1 MEQRPVERAIYENPT
16 AVAGMQ
22 QMDKQALIRDLA
34 HSAHVWVAETDTVAG
49 EDMLAAAF
57 ELLSPEEASRCERF
71 RFKADRNLYQ
81 LSHAMLRRTL
91 SNYAT
96 VDPAAWVFSRRQ
108 HGRPEID
115 SPDSGLP
122 LRFNLTHTRGLVAC
136 VVTRSIDCGVDAEQL
151 AMRRHAMGIAERMF
165 AREELQVL
173 RGLSGQAFVEQFYAC
188 WTLRE
193 AYCKARGVG
202 LANAGRHFH
211 FEQNDSARWRICFD
225 ADHPAGSN
233 WTLSVERMHDTHL
246 LAVAV
251 NANDTRIR
259 MLEFDD
265 WG

>member
-1 MEQRPVERAIYENPT
+1 MV
-16 AVAGMQ
+16 
-22 QMDKQALIRDLA
+22 
-34 HSAHVWVAETDTVAG
+34 
-49 EDMLAAAF
+49 
-57 ELLSPEEASRCERF
+57 
-71 RFKADRNLYQ
+71 
-81 LSHAMLRRTL
+81 RRTL
-91 SNYAT
+91 STYAS
-96 VDPAAWVFSRRQ
+96 VDPAAWVFSRQQ

-115 SPDSGLP
+115 SPDPGLP

-136 VVTRSIDCGVDAEQL
+136 VVTRSIDCGVDAEGL

-165 AREELQVL
+165 ARQELQLL
-173 RGLSGQAFVEQFYAC
+173 RGLSGQAFVEQFYAY

-211 FEQNDSARWRICFD
+211 FKRDDSACWQIRFD
-225 ADHPAGSN
+225 AEYPAGSD

-251 NANDTRIR
+251 NANNTRIR